1 MSVTL
6 LIMSDG
12 RKMFIEPTLAA
23 IDAGNKLIGPI
34 TRKLIHDDSG
44 DAEYA
49 QWLNTKYGDEYE
61 VYSTGRRS
69 GFGGAIISAWNQ
81 LQNDNNDW
89 VFHLEDDFVI
99 EEVVP
104 LGEMMT
110 VMDQNPH
117 LVQMALLR
125 QAWNPDE
132 IAVGGVI
139 EMDPEAYTESD
150 NGLHKWRE
158 HSKFFTTN
166 PSLYRK
172 ELVVQHPWPVGNNS
186 EGLYGIELFSD
197 GIHKSGYWG
206 GTGTGPKVRH
216 IGEYRNGAGY

>member
-1 MSVTL
+1 MSITL
-6 LIMSDG
+6 LIITDG

-23 IDAGNKLIGPI
+23 VDAGNKLIGPI

-61 VYSTGRRS
+61 IYSTGRRS

-117 LVQMALLR
+117 LVQMALRR
-125 QAWNPDE
+125 QAWNEQEKTAGGIVEQDPDS
-132 IAVGGVI
+132 
-139 EMDPEAYTESD
+139 YTERD
-150 NGLHKWRE
+150 NGIHRWLE
-158 HSKFFTTN
+158 HRKFFTTN

-172 ELVVQHPWPVGNNS
+172 SLTVDHPWPTGNNS
-186 EGLYGIELFSD
+186 EGIYGINLFYA
-197 GIHKSGYWG
+197 GNKMSGYWG
-206 GTGTGPKVRH
+206 PKSSAPKCLH
-216 IGEYRNGAGY
+216 IGEFRNGGGY